1 MKETDVLG
9 VVDML
14 TCAPAE
20 KFVPY
25 AMAFPLAGEA
35 VRESAGARDHT
46 WVEPIHTELI
56 VVLPTFMSVMFVP
69 PAKIA
74 KVMS

>member
-1 MKETDVLG
+1 MLG

-25 AMAFPLAGEA
+25 ARLLPLAGEA

-69 PAKIA
+69 PIEIG
-74 KVMS
+74 KVTS

>member
-46 WVEPIHTELI
+46 
-56 VVLPTFMSVMFVP
+56 
-69 PAKIA
+69 
-74 KVMS
+74 